1 MRDKQI
7 SDCLKAIQQII
18 SLIENLIQMSL
29 MLQAT
34 YAAVILTIVAVKA
47 KNKMQG
53 KWMFSHKM

>member
-53 KWMFSHKM
+53 K

>member
-1 MRDKQI
+1 MKSHDYFY
-7 SDCLKAIQQII
+7 
-18 SLIENLIQMSL
+18 L

-53 KWMFSHKM
+53 K